1 MKIES
6 VRDILEWTMDFHK
19 QLASCL
25 THCEPNNSERSKM
38 AMQYLI
44 AHEEHLAAL
53 IKSFSVKA
61 ESGEL
66 ETLFIEYL
74 EKNPIV
80 LHEHCDGAF
89 EQKADSEIAAI
100 VIEQHQEVIALYSFL
115 REQAVI
121 PHHKELLDNLLALE
135 NQEIVRMAQGLNRF
149 QDI

>member
-53 IKSFSVKA
+53 IKSFSV
-61 ESGEL
+61 
-66 ETLFIEYL
+66 EYL

-100 VIEQHQEVIALYSFL
+100 VIEQHQEVIALYSYL

-149 QDI
+149 QDM